1 MGKFCRAVDIVS
13 KANNPNPVSIGEVTG
28 LNPLSISYNGITISK
43 ANGDNVYVN
52 SFLADMTTGGKK
64 PSAYDFTM
72 ENKATQITCSNG
84 TITENHTTII
94 NDTIYPFLRAI
105 QEYYIIN
112 IGDFVAVQMLGNNTY
127 IVLEKVQK
135 Q

>member
-1 MGKFCRAVDIVS
+1 MSEMGKFWRAVDTRS

-28 LNPLSISYNGITISK
+28 LSPLSISYNGITISK

-52 SFLADMTTGGKK
+52 GLLLDVKK
-64 PSAYDFTM
+64 TFDT
-72 ENKATQITCSNG
+72 ATAITCSNG
-84 TITENHTTII
+84 TISENHTDII
-94 NDTIYPFLRAI
+94 NAI
-105 QEYYIIN
+105 TGWLTSIHGRYILS

>member
-1 MGKFCRAVDIVS
+1 MSEMGKFWRAVDTRS

-28 LNPLSISYNGITISK
+28 LNPLSISYNGITICK

-52 SFLADMTTGGKK
+52 GLLLDVKKTFTT
-64 PSAYDFTM
+64 
-72 ENKATQITCSNG
+72 ATAITCSDG
-84 TITENHTTII
+84 TISENHTDII
-94 NDTIYPFLRAI
+94 NDITGWLSSIHER
-105 QEYYIIN
+105 YILS